1 MQCDESKRQKK
12 KFGFIVGSRLFCGA
26 DVLDYHSENWRI
38 TMHRNKNQKT
48 VLYLLTILAVM
59 TGLTFAS
66 PPLYRLFCQ
75 VTGFDGT
82 ARKAAKAPTEIGT
95 RVITV
100 RFNTDVDPNL
110 SWSFAP
116 SMRTMDVKLGEVA
129 NISFHVK
136 NTGLEPVVGTST
148 YNVTPEKT
156 AAYFNK
162 LQCFCFTRHFLKPGE
177 EADFPVQ
184 FFIDPAMAQDKQLD
198 DVTSITLS
206 YTFFKAPDQNLISS
220 SGSTNYQ

>member
-1 MQCDESKRQKK
+1 MQ
-12 KFGFIVGSRLFCGA
+12 
-26 DVLDYHSENWRI
+26 
-38 TMHRNKNQKT
+38 RNRNHKT
-48 VLYLLTILAVM
+48 VLYLIAILAVM

-66 PPLYRLFCQ
+66 PPLYRLFCAI
-75 VTGFDGT
+75 TGFDGT
-82 ARKAAKAPTEIGT
+82 TRQATVAPSEISA

-116 SMRTMDVKLGEVA
+116 SVRTMDVKIGEVA
-129 NISFHVK
+129 NMTFRVK
-136 NTGLEPVVGTST
+136 NNGEGVIGTST

-162 LQCFCFTRHFLKPGE
+162 LQCFCFTRHYLKPGE
-177 EADFPVQ
+177 EAEFPVQ
-184 FFIDPAMAQDKQLD
+184 FFIDPAIAQDKNLN

-206 YTFFKAPDQNLISS
+206 YTFFKAPDQALISGMNDS
-220 SGSTNYQ
+220 KNYQ